1 MSESSNAFSEDFLR
15 RRLAANRPDS
25 DLTVVDKNRSE
36 VQYTKVY
43 EGVTFTINRGHAYK
57 DHATGPTTNARF
69 GGPPDSVENAIMK
82 DALRLYKANMLSKPG
97 KISAMGTGI
106 IFRHIPI
113 RYNAISTGKD
123 KIIISDYMVWQGTI
137 SETWDK
143 AFAGVNWPSYD

>member
-1 MSESSNAFSEDFLR
+1 MSQSSNVFNENFIR
-15 RRLAANRPDS
+15 RRLAANQPDPG
-25 DLTVVDKNRSE
+25 LTVIDKNRSE

-43 EGVTFTINRGHAYK
+43 ENVTFTINRGHAYR

-69 GGPPDSVENAIMK
+69 GGPPDSVENAIIK
-82 DALRLYKANMLSKPG
+82 DAYLLYKADKLTKPG
-97 KISAMGTGI
+97 KIAAMGTGI

-137 SETWDK
+137 NEEWDK
-143 AFAGVNWPSYD
+143 AFAGVDWPRYD